1 MRLIEIY
8 IIISFTIILLILA
21 SFIIWHSPFGY
32 FGVSKSQ
39 SLEDTAEQRPWDS
52 NMAGSLYPASSR
64 RIPLQQDDEGR
75 GFFNGGRGGWDKRDR
90 HDRRDRHGRHGG
102 RGGHHKNLG
111 RDGHGIYHGGHDHR
125 KNMGRG
131 GHGVHHGGHQK
142 NMGRGGHGV
151 HHGGHGVHHGG
162 HQKNMGR
169 GGHGVHHG
177 AGEQNT
183 GKRRQ

>member
-75 GFFNGGRGGWDKRDR
+75 GFFNGGRGGWD
-90 HDRRDRHGRHGG
+90 RRDRHGRHGG
-102 RGGHHKNLG
+102 RGRHHKNLG

-131 GHGVHHGGHQK
+131 GHGVHHGEHRK
-142 NMGRGGHGV
+142 NTGRGGHGV
-151 HHGGHGVHHGG
+151 Y
-162 HQKNMGR
+162 
-169 GGHGVHHG
+169 HG
-177 AGEQNT
+177 AGVQNT